1 MPIRGFA
8 TEREVPG
15 LVHFTRLSNLASI
28 LQYGIYPIA
37 RAEEVGLQ
45 AEINDAARWDGHRDG
60 TSVSI
65 GFPNSSMFFKVRQE
79 NPEVDWVVLL
89 LRKEILWEKRCSFC
103 RYNAADGRI
112 AGQPIDQLTTRAA
125 FEGMYE
131 SIDGHASREGQRL
144 KNFDPTDVQAE
155 VLVFDVIE
163 PRHIIKV
170 AFESAAVRDA
180 SLQMMGATPNML
192 CAKGKGFFGSR
203 GYNRR

>member
-15 LVHFTRLSNLASI
+15 LIHFTRASNLASI
-28 LQYGIYPIA
+28 MQHGIYPIA
-37 RAEEVGLQ
+37 RAEAAGLQ
-45 AEINDAARWDGHRDG
+45 PEINDAARWDGHRDG

-65 GFPNSSMFFKVRQE
+65 AFPNSSMFYKLRQD

-89 LRKEILWEKRCSFC
+89 LRKEILWEKPCAFC

-112 AGQPIDQLTTRAA
+112 AGQPIDQLMTRAA

-131 SIDGHASREGQRL
+131 HIDGHPSREDQRL

-163 PRHIIKV
+163 PHHIIKV
-170 AFESAAVRDA
+170 AFESATVRNA
-180 SLQMMGATPNML
+180 SLPVMGAVPNL
-192 CAKGKGFFGSR
+192 LYGKGKGFFGSR